1 MPRAYL
7 PLSSYYVDEQQYS
20 RLARR
25 SRSTD
30 QQTNIRIDDRAEV
43 MESTATTTDTLRDE
57 ETAKSNTAYAGIVP
71 PNAIVEPTTEV
82 PASSSSKK
90 DKDGVENTKRGFQF
104 WAIIVALCIVGL
116 LAALENTVV
125 TTSLPTIVN
134 DLSIGDNYI
143 WITNIFFLTR

>member
-1 MPRAYL
+1 
-7 PLSSYYVDEQQYS
+7 
-20 RLARR
+20 
-25 SRSTD
+25 
-30 QQTNIRIDDRAEV
+30 

-57 ETAKSNTAYAGIVP
+57 ETAKSYTANVGIAP
-71 PNAIVEPTTEV
+71 PNSIVEPTAEA
-82 PASSSSKK
+82 PGSSSSKQEK
-90 DKDGVENTKRGFQF
+90 DSVQNPKRGFQF

-134 DLSIGDNYI
+134 DLSIGENYI